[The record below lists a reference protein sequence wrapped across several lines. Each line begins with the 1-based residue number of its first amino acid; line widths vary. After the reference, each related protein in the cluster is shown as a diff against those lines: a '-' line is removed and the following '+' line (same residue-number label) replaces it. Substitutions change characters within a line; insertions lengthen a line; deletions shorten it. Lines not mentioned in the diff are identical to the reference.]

1 MFTIK
6 SFSSSIQLNLG
17 GGSADINTM
26 YKVNSNILTKVHFM
40 YFNYKFNFLIYFLIN
55 SQHLQKVFW
64 YNHHH
69 FSPLP
74 TVLKLFQ
81 A

>member
-40 YFNYKFNFLIYFLIN
+40 YFNYKFNFLKI
-55 SQHLQKVFW
+55 K
-64 YNHHH
+64 
-69 FSPLP
+69 
-74 TVLKLFQ
+74 LKYIF
-81 A
+81 